1 MVLDQVEDVHVL
13 LDCILLIVKQVCFQ
27 NQFKKSISENQSFQE
42 LVSPRLTPS
51 LTSRLSHSLLLSTLE
66 HRWHT
71 IWAWSLKIFQHWWR
85 ITKVKES
92 FFRASSSPSTDI
104 QVSFKHSFG
113 WKLQISE
120 SVYFMETSA
129 FTTSD
134 AMIDYLHSVTIAP
147 SSDDQPLLDAIANS
161 QSTWV
166 LDIFNNWRSSI
177 NLNDIK

>member
-71 IWAWSLKIFQHWWR
+71 I
-85 ITKVKES
+85 
-92 FFRASSSPSTDI
+92 
-104 QVSFKHSFG
+104 
-113 WKLQISE
+113 
-120 SVYFMETSA
+120 
-129 FTTSD
+129 
-134 AMIDYLHSVTIAP
+134 
-147 SSDDQPLLDAIANS
+147 
-161 QSTWV
+161 
-166 LDIFNNWRSSI
+166 
-177 NLNDIK
+177 